1 MRKKCEIK
9 ITKLKVKIQIRLHK
23 KWGPG
28 SRLVP
33 AYLQLGDKDEKEVVM
48 SNAQSDK
55 SVEITG
61 KSPHKVGPPVR
72 ENVESPHMLVQ

>member
-1 MRKKCEIK
+1 MKEKHKNKQIK
-9 ITKLKVKIQIRLHK
+9 SQNTSKLEKT

-33 AYLQLGDKDEKEVVM
+33 AYLQLGDKDEKELVM

-72 ENVESPHMLVQ
+72 ENVESLHLLVQ